1 MKAIIS
7 VIGKDNVGI
16 LARVSTHCWESNVN
30 IVDVTQTILDKYFTM
45 IMYVDLEDMNKSFE
59 DFKDSLIETIPEMEI
74 HIMREEIFK
83 SMHEL

>member
-16 LARVSTHCWESNVN
+16 LARVSNHCWKSNVN
-30 IVDVTQTILDKYFTM
+30 IVDVTQTILDEYFTM
-45 IMYVDLEDMNKSFE
+45 IMYVDLEELNTSFD
-59 DFKDSLIETIPEMEI
+59 DFKDSLIEEVPEMEI